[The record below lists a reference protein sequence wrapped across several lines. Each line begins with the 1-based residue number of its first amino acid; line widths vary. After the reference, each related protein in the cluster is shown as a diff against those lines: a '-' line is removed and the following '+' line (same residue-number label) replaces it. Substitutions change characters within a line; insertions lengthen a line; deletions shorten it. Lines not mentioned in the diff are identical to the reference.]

1 MNEIK
6 SIFKENITYVEYARS
21 GVVFFTEDLEKARI
35 LKEKG
40 WKYSKC
46 CKGIRIIPPEETI
59 VDITDY
65 KKVLQY
71 QNLVFNLAYYDY
83 IKNLIENN
91 MLKGYINSILERN
104 KFLYKDFE
112 YLISY
117 GPILDTEVRISGS
130 DNRVKQLKMDM
141 VENFIKSDE
150 YKMYES
156 NAKKVLGN
164 PKNIKTHTKKFNE
177 ISDIQKQ
184 FYKEIKDNIN
194 IIKEVEPY
202 NQVIFEYTNL
212 ELLDEINAD
221 ILLFVPF
228 GCFKYMSSFIDESNF
243 NKVMFWEIHA
253 ENSKEST
260 FKLFSKEIYGK
271 KVLIIDN
278 MYSGKTM
285 KILKNKIIE
294 MGGNPILLG
303 LSPRNKNNILNAD
316 YISIINTIYKTSDI
330 NIDEED
336 FFRNKYIEICKG
348 GKNNEY

>member
-1 MNEIK
+1 MNEVK
-6 SIFKENITYVEYARS
+6 NIFKDNITYVEYARS
-21 GVVFFTEDLEKARI
+21 GVIYFTDNLEKARK

-46 CKGIRIIPPEETI
+46 CKGIRLIPPEETI

-71 QNLVFNLAYYDY
+71 QNLVFNLAYYDF

-91 MLKGYINSILERN
+91 MLKGYINSILER
-104 KFLYKDFE
+104 KSFLYKDFE

-141 VENFIKSDE
+141 AEFFIKSEE
-150 YKMYES
+150 YIKYEI
-156 NAKKVLGN
+156 KVQEELGK
-164 PKNIKTHTKKFNE
+164 PKDIKTYIKKFSE
-177 ISDIQKQ
+177 LSDVQKS
-184 FYKEIKDNIN
+184 FYKEIKENIS
-194 IIKEVEPY
+194 IIKEMEPY
-202 NQVIFEYTNL
+202 QQNIYEYTNL
-212 ELLDEINAD
+212 NILNEIAAD
-221 ILLFVPF
+221 ILLFIPF
-228 GCFKYMSSFIDESNF
+228 GCFKYMSSFINDSNI

-271 KVLIIDN
+271 KVLIIDS

-294 MGGNPILLG
+294 MGGIPILFG
-303 LSPRNKNNILNAD
+303 ISPRNKNNILSAD
-316 YISIINTIYKTSDI
+316 YVLIINTIYKTLDI

-348 GKNNEY
+348 GLS

>member
-6 SIFKENITYVEYARS
+6 NIFKDNITYVEYARS
-21 GVVFFTEDLEKARI
+21 GVVYFTEDLEKAKI

-71 QNLVFNLAYYDY
+71 QNLVFNLAYYDF

-91 MLKGYINSILERN
+91 MLKGYINSILERK

-117 GPILDTEVRISGS
+117 GPILDTEVRVSGS
-130 DNRVKQLKMDM
+130 DTRVSNLKMDM
-141 VENFIKSDE
+141 VESFIKSEE
-150 YKMYES
+150 YKFYYE
-156 NAKKVLGN
+156 NAKNELGKT
-164 PKNIKTHTKKFNE
+164 KNIKTHIRKFRE
-177 ISDIQKQ
+177 LSDVQKN
-184 FYKEIKDNIN
+184 FYKEVKENIN
-194 IIKEVEPY
+194 IIKEMEPY
-202 NQVIFEYTNL
+202 NQVIFEYNNL
-212 ELLDEINAD
+212 EILDEIQAD

-228 GCFKYMSSFIDESNF
+228 GCFKYMSSFINDSNL

-285 KILKNKIIE
+285 KILKNKVIE
-294 MGGNPILLG
+294 MGGMPILFG

-316 YISIINTIYKTSDI
+316 YVSIINTIYKTSDI
-330 NIDEED
+330 NIEEED
-336 FFRNKYIEICKG
+336 FFRNKYVEICKG
-348 GKNNEY
+348 GDTNEY